1 MKTEGLLANTQ
12 TIQANSDST
21 SRHASVAKRIAAY
34 AQLQKQLHHD
44 VRTQNPDWVDA
55 EGNSPMCD
63 WYDRRL
69 AKLISTVHPIRG

>member
-21 SRHASVAKRIAAY
+21 SRDASVAKRIEAY